1 MNLRAATGDDLD
13 VLATL
18 HGLAF
23 QPGWDAEEIAD
34 VGSGPGA
41 FALIAED
48 AGPLDHDVID
58 PSGLE
63 RDWREKPVPTF
74 SHPALGMIL
83 CRALAGEAEILTL
96 AVDPAARRRGV
107 ARALVEAAAALARE
121 AGAMEM
127 FLEVATDNPAALGL
141 YAGTGFA
148 TVGQRRGYYSRPAG
162 ERVDAVV
169 MRRDLN
175 TGPVSSYS

>member
-13 VLATL
+13 VLAAL
-18 HGLAF
+18 HALAF
-23 QPGWDAEEIAD
+23 EPGWDAEEIAD
-34 VGSGPGA
+34 LGSGPGA

-48 AGPLDHDVID
+48 EAP
-58 PSGLE
+58 
-63 RDWREKPVPTF
+63 
-74 SHPALGMIL
+74 LGMIL

-107 ARALVEAAAALARE
+107 GRALVEAAAVLARG
-121 AGAMEM
+121 AGAQEM

-148 TVGQRRGYYSRPAG
+148 TVGQRRGYYSRPNG

-175 TGPVSSYS
+175 TGPVSPYP

>member
-1 MNLRAATGDDLD
+1 MILRAATGDDLD
-13 VLATL
+13 LLAEL
-18 HGLAF
+18 HALAF

-41 FALIAED
+41 FALVAED
-48 AGPLDHDVID
+48 EAP
-58 PSGLE
+58 
-63 RDWREKPVPTF
+63 
-74 SHPALGMIL
+74 LGMIL

-107 ARALVEAAAALARE
+107 ARALVEAAAVMARE
-121 AGAMEM
+121 AGAEEM

-148 TVGQRRGYYSRPAG
+148 EVGQRRGYYARPDGA
-162 ERVDAVV
+162 RIDAVV

-175 TGPVSSYS
+175 SGTISPYS